1 VGRARGALPQTW
13 RARSAGLV
21 AADAE
26 PLDDLYGTAAYRR
39 RAVEVLARRALA
51 PAAVREA
58 A

>member
-1 VGRARGALPQTW
+1 VVAAF
-13 RARSAGLV
+13 AGLV

-51 PAAVREA
+51 PAALREA